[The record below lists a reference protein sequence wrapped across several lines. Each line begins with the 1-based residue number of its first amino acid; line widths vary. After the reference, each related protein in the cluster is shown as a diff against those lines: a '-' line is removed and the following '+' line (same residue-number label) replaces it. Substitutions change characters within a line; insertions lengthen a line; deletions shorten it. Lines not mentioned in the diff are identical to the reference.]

1 MLGYATK
8 PSAPTIPRMSR
19 YVFSNSDA
27 QDDKVLM
34 AAKKVARAHGA
45 NVVKALA
52 GTMLLELAREQLA
65 AVARALPGWHYAAE
79 RKTTRT
85 PERTPLERSKARGV
99 VTTSAKR

>member
-1 MLGYATK
+1 MRGYATG
-8 PSAPTIPRMSR
+8 PADPTIPRMSR
-19 YVFSNSDA
+19 YVFSYSDA

-45 NVVKALA
+45 TVVKALA
-52 GTMLLELAREQLA
+52 GTMLLELAREQLP

-85 PERTPLERSKARGV
+85 PERTQLERSKAQGV
-99 VTTSAKR
+99 VAASAKR